1 MLTPFQESGQLYN
14 FSNIRYAQPPV
25 GKLRFAAPVPPQ
37 GRNPNVQNGNST
49 PICPVAWP
57 TWELIS
63 AGFVASFI
71 EGNATSFNYTEAEQ
85 ELQLYLAANGN
96 SSYTPTPRETEDCL
110 FLDVIVPKAVFD
122 GAHGARRRRQNG
134 GASVLVWIYGGGYV
148 GGDKSSS
155 NPSGLI
161 KSSQANGDP
170 GLIFVAMNYRL
181 GALGW
186 LSGPTF
192 QSAGGVSNAGLYDQR
207 LALEWV
213 QKYIHL
219 FGGDP
224 SKVTVMGESA
234 GGGSIEH
241 QMTAYGGQRPVP
253 FSRAILQSPGFLPTT
268 SQFVQENTTNLFLKY
283 LNVSSIEEARN
294 ASSLAVMTANY
305 NLITNAQY
313 ASYAVGPVVD
323 GTFAPNLPGIAFLNG
338 AYTKNLTVMAGHNT
352 NEAPAFTPPFIGTD
366 AELAGYLRTAFPT
379 IATPVV
385 DYIVHTLYPL
395 SSYPAPIDRTM
406 ALINELL
413 FQCNTDYVARAYG
426 NRTYNYQFEVF
437 PALHGYDVP
446 YSFYNGQATNVSA
459 DMVAPV
465 ARAMQSYLVN
475 FAMTGDPNGPG
486 LPYFPVQ
493 GNNATEMGLNA
504 TLLSATAGATP
515 DVMVQRDP
523 TVGARC
529 AWLQKALYS

>member
-1 MLTPFQESGQLYN
+1 MTVPTVLGDDARMVVPAYWSGKKISLPSFPLLFHRHILTLTQY
-14 FSNIRYAQPPV
+14 R
-25 GKLRFAAPVPPQ
+25 
-37 GRNPNVQNGNST
+37 
-49 PICPVAWP
+49 
-57 TWELIS
+57 
-63 AGFVASFI
+63 
-71 EGNATSFNYTEAEQ
+71 
-85 ELQLYLAANGN
+85 
-96 SSYTPTPRETEDCL
+96 
-110 FLDVIVPKAVFD
+110 
-122 GAHGARRRRQNG
+122 
-134 GASVLVWIYGGGYV
+134 IYGGGYV